1 MRNSWRFILG
11 GLLVFSL
18 FMNVGSLVEASPMT
32 IQAAEGNVRSLL
44 MGAARMGGLD
54 LVIDD
59 AVGGTVTLSI
69 TAEPEEIIEHIAA
82 AKGLVVLREQGVY
95 LITLPGRGSRR
106 IYVYTLHHADPKEIV
121 QMAKMSLSEKGERQS
136 IANDKSKGKG
146 KNSTKDPEN
155 EPGKSNSEDMRL
167 MADPSTNS
175 LVLYGTPAEASA
187 LEAMLKQLDMPAKQ
201 VSLEAKIVA
210 ISKDASRDLGV
221 EWSWQSHRQPL
232 ERSWRERWESESY
245 VKDPES
251 STIRYGI
258 GPGVLGYNVYLD
270 AKVDALVT
278 SGKAELLSRP
288 NITTLQGRE
297 AVIEIGGEVPVP
309 EQTTANDITTN
320 SIKYRKAGIILS
332 YTPRVNENGEIMA
345 AVHTEVSSPLY
356 VEDIKAYRFQTRSA
370 DTHVRLKDGET
381 MVIGGLIG
389 SEEAQRLSKI
399 PFLGDLPILGH
410 FFRHT
415 SKSHKE
421 SELLIFLTAR
431 ILDDKN
437 VKLDSEWDDESQGVE
452 EQLNGNKN
460 IDSR

>member
-1 MRNSWRFILG
+1 MVRSSWKLILG

-18 FMNVGSLVEASPMT
+18 LSTAGTEAMASPMT
-32 IQAAEGNVRSLL
+32 IQATEGNVRSLL

-54 LVIDD
+54 LVMDD
-59 AVGGTVTLSI
+59 AVGGTVSLSI

-82 AKGLVVLREQGVY
+82 AKGLVVLKEQGVY
-95 LITLPGRGSRR
+95 LVTLPGRGSRR

-121 QMAKMSLSEKGERQS
+121 EMAKMSLSETGEKQS
-136 IANDKSKGKG
+136 AANDKSKGRG
-146 KNSTKDPEN
+146 ENSHKDPGN
-155 EPGKSNSEDMRL
+155 EIPKHDSEDMRL

-187 LEAMLKQLDMPAKQ
+187 LEDMLERLDVPAKQ

-232 ERSWRERWESESY
+232 DRSWRQRWEQESY
-245 VKDPES
+245 VKDPGS

-258 GPGVLGYNVYLD
+258 GPGVLGYNVYFD

-278 SGKAELLSRP
+278 SGKAKLLSRP

-309 EQTTANDITTN
+309 EQTTANDITTYTV
-320 SIKYRKAGIILS
+320 KYRKAGIILR
-332 YTPRVNENGEIMA
+332 YTPRVNENGDIMA
-345 AVHTEVSSPLY
+345 TVHTEVSSPLY

-389 SEEAQRLSKI
+389 SEEAQRLSKV
-399 PFLGDLPILGH
+399 PFLGDLPVLGH

-415 SKSHKE
+415 SRSHTE

-431 ILDDKN
+431 ILDDEKMI
-437 VKLDSEWDDESQGVE
+437 LEADSERIE

-460 IDSR
+460 PDRR

>member
-1 MRNSWRFILG
+1 MLG
-11 GLLVFSL
+11 FLLVFS
-18 FMNVGSLVEASPMT
+18 FWSSSVKLVSASPMT
-32 IQAAEGNVRSLL
+32 IQAAEGSVRSLL
-44 MGAARMGGLD
+44 LGAARMGGLD
-54 LVIDD
+54 LVMDD

-82 AKGLVVLREQGVY
+82 AKGLVLLKEQGVY
-95 LITLPGRGSRR
+95 LITLPGRGSRS
-106 IYVYTLHHADPKEIV
+106 IHVYTLRHADPRVIAR
-121 QMAKMSLSEKGERQS
+121 MAKISLEEKGETAS
-136 IANDKSKGKG
+136 TANDKNEGKG
-146 KNSTKDPEN
+146 KSSQKDPEPKAN
-155 EPGKSNSEDMRL
+155 DAEGLRV
-167 MADPSTNS
+167 MADPATNS
-175 LVLYGTPAEASA
+175 VVLYGTPAEAR
-187 LEAMLKQLDMPAKQ
+187 AMEEILKRLDVPARQ

-232 ERSWRERWESESY
+232 ERSWRQRWEQESY
-245 VKDPES
+245 IKDPGG

-270 AKVDALVT
+270 AKIDALVT
-278 SGKAELLSRP
+278 SGKAKLLSRP
-288 NITTLQGRE
+288 NITTLQGHE

-320 SIKYRKAGIILS
+320 SIKYRKAGIILR
-332 YTPRVNENGEIMA
+332 YTPRVNDDGDITA
-345 AVHTEVSSPLY
+345 SVHTEVSSPLY

-370 DTHVRLKDGET
+370 DTNVRLKDGET

-399 PFLGDLPILGH
+399 PFLGDLPVLGH

-415 SKSHKE
+415 SRSHTE
-421 SELLIFLTAR
+421 SELLIFLKAR
-431 ILDDKN
+431 ILDDKDMI
-437 VKLDSEWDDESQGVE
+437 VTDAERIE
-452 EQLNGNKN
+452 EEANGNKS